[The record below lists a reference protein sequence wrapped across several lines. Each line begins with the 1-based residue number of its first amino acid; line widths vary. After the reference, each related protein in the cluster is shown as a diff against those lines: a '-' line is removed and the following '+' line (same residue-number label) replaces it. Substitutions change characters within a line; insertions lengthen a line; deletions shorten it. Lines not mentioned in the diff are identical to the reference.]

1 MIEAVRYGFANYM
14 NFDGRTDRATF
25 WWWVLAVFLAAVA
38 ASILDDGL
46 STGGVDP
53 FGLLLTLGLFLPH
66 LGMAIRRLHD
76 TGRSGWW
83 VLIGLIPLL
92 GLLVLIYFYV
102 QPSDPA
108 GEKYDPPAP
117 SPMPPEPG
125 EPPTAG

>member
-14 NFDGRTDRATF
+14 NFDGRTDRPTF
-25 WWWVLAVFLAAVA
+25 WWWVLAVFLAAIA

-46 STGGVDP
+46 APGGVEP

-117 SPMPPEPG
+117 APMPPEPG

>member
-14 NFDGRTDRATF
+14 NFDGRTNRATF
-25 WWWVLAVFLAAVA
+25 WWWVLAVFLAAIA

-46 STGGVDP
+46 APGGVEP

-117 SPMPPEPG
+117 APMPPEPG

>member
-25 WWWVLAVFLAAVA
+25 WWWVLAVFLAAIA

-46 STGGVDP
+46 ASGGVEP
-53 FGLLLTLGLFLPH
+53 FTLLLTLGLFLPH

-83 VLIGLIPLL
+83 VLIGLIPLI
-92 GLLVLIYFYV
+92 GLLVLIFFYV
-102 QPSDPA
+102 QPSNPD
-108 GEKYDPPAP
+108 GEKYDPPGP
-117 SPMPPEPG
+117 SPMPPEP
-125 EPPTAG
+125 PPAG